1 MRQSAKQWLGL
12 VAVALLSSG
21 VTLGTYSYIT
31 KSNRT
36 VNSDGYS
43 LPVSFASLSAAPA
56 VSTDFTVAAENSV
69 HAVVHI
75 KATSMKKGYVQSSD
89 PFFDFFFGDRGQ
101 GQVQPQPQVGFGSGV
116 IISSDGYIVTNNH
129 VVDGSDELDV
139 TLNDNRTFKAKLIG
153 ADPATDIALI
163 KIDQK
168 DLPVIPFGDSDKLKV
183 GEWVLAVG
191 NPFNLTSTVTAGIVS
206 AKARSIGVSSGS
218 MKIESFIQTD
228 AAVNPGNSGG
238 ALVNTRG
245 ELIGINT
252 AIASQTG
259 NYTGYS
265 FAVPVTIVSKVVAD
279 LKQYGTVQRAL
290 LGVEMG
296 SVNDELVKKYDLRV
310 NEGAFVSKV
319 TDRSAA
325 MEAGVKP
332 NDVIVAVN
340 DVKIKNS
347 SELQEQIS
355 RYRPGDKVKVTVM
368 RGKDQK
374 DFAVTLRNK
383 RGNTSVV
390 KEVGAEV
397 LGAAFKELSSDL
409 KKQLGVNYGVQVAGL
424 SNGKFQDAGIRK
436 GFVILKI
443 NDSRI
448 EKKEDIEQIAARIQS
463 GNAGDQAMFVVG
475 VYPNGKSAYYAID
488 LSE

>member
-36 VNSDGYS
+36 VNSDGSS
-43 LPVSFASLSAAPA
+43 LPVSFTSLSAAPA

-296 SVNDELVKKYDLRV
+296 SVNDELVKKYDLHV

-383 RGNTSVV
+383 NGNTSVV

-397 LGAAFKELSSDL
+397 LGAAFEELSSDL
-409 KKQLGVNYGVQVAGL
+409 KKQLGVDSGVQVAGL
-424 SNGKFQDAGIRK
+424 SKGKFQDAGIRK

-443 NDSRI
+443 NDTRI
-448 EKKEDIEQIAARIQS
+448 EKKEDVEQIAARIQS